1 VRKGEMQF
9 LVGIDGSEASLDATR
24 YLGVIF
30 GRNRRVKIDLI
41 HILPDI
47 PPLFLEPGENM
58 AEMLRLQDF
67 SEHVQNENRRQAA
80 AVLAEA
86 KGILVGAG
94 LDPANIRT
102 MMEERSSG
110 IARDLLGL
118 EQAGIY
124 DAMVLGRHGMSVVEQ
139 FLMGSVTH
147 KVLQHAKGL
156 PVCVVHGRNVARE
169 LLITVDGSANS
180 KRVLDLAGRLLAE
193 AGPMME
199 VTVLHVLAPLVAK
212 EMASMWTGLTE
223 MGFAME
229 QRLIND
235 AEDMLSQAKTYLI
248 DSGVASFAIKTLLE
262 TGIADTARAILKK
275 AQEGGYGSMVV
286 GRRGISRTERF
297 LFGSVSN
304 KIVHQARDVAVWVV
318 C

>member
-1 VRKGEMQF
+1 
-9 LVGIDGSEASLDATR
+9 
-24 YLGVIF
+24 
-30 GRNRRVKIDLI
+30 
-41 HILPDI
+41 
-47 PPLFLEPGENM
+47 
-58 AEMLRLQDF
+58 
-67 SEHVQNENRRQAA
+67 
-80 AVLAEA
+80 
-86 KGILVGAG
+86 
-94 LDPANIRT
+94 
-102 MMEERSSG
+102 
-110 IARDLLGL
+110 
-118 EQAGIY
+118 
-124 DAMVLGRHGMSVVEQ
+124 
-139 FLMGSVTH
+139 
-147 KVLQHAKGL
+147 
-156 PVCVVHGRNVARE
+156 VVHGRNVARK

-180 KRVLDLAGRLLAE
+180 KRVLDLACRLLAE
-193 AGPMME
+193 AGPME